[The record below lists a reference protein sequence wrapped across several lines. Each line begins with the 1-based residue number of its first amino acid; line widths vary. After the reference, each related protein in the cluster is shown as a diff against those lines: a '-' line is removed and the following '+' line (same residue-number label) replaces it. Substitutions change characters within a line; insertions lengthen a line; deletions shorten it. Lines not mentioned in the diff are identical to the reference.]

1 MKGKNVKKITQNHL
15 IYIFLTTI
23 PSFFLSSKCY
33 KKINEEEK
41 NKDKEKSL
49 FNTKI
54 EGDKVTLISVDS
66 SLKNKEEIEMF
77 GFANCSSITNIDLGK
92 VKKNR
97 KQSFFR
103 MLFFNKYRFKKYRIY
118 S

>member
-1 MKGKNVKKITQNHL
+1 MKGKNVKKIKQNHL

-54 EGDKVTLISVDS
+54 EGDKVTLISVDA
-66 SLKNKEEIEMF
+66 SLKNKEEIEIP
-77 GFANCSSITNIDLGK
+77 NNITHI
-92 VKKNR
+92 
-97 KQSFFR
+97 
-103 MLFFNKYRFKKYRIY
+103 
-118 S
+118 